1 MMKKN
6 NKKNRTAQKR
16 KGAAMKRRW
25 GRGAAYVL
33 SFALAFLATY
43 LLSSCAD
50 HDDMFDS
57 GIRVGNIL
65 LSDNTMV
72 APGSYDAGSMHAVG
86 VVFYAKG
93 DTAIAVAPVELGDHC
108 FSDSLMSVSGISKD
122 AFTINGLTS
131 TAALMVSGIDTPAA
145 RACVEYRS
153 PLAGWYLPSAG
164 ELRVLARN
172 LAAVSAS
179 MAVIGG
185 EPIHDVQYMSSSEDN
200 SSSSNAELYCYC
212 VSLLRGYAVSVPKK
226 EAHRVRP
233 VILVH

>member
-1 MMKKN
+1 MKKN
-6 NKKNRTAQKR
+6 RKKSKTAQQR
-16 KGAAMKRRW
+16 KSAGMGRKW
-25 GRGAAYVL
+25 GRGAIYVL
-33 SFALAFLATY
+33 TFSLAFLTTY

-57 GIRVGNIL
+57 GIKVGNIL

-72 APGSYDAGSMHAVG
+72 APGGYDAGSMHAVG
-86 VVFYAKG
+86 VVFYARG
-93 DTAIAVAPVELGDHC
+93 DTAIAVAPTELGDHC
-108 FSDSLMSVSGISKD
+108 FLDSTVSVTGISKD
-122 AFTINGLTS
+122 AFSIDGLTS
-131 TAALMVSGIDTPAA
+131 TAALLVSDINAPAA

-153 PLAGWYLPSAG
+153 PLSGWYLPSAG

-185 EPIHDVQYMSSSEDN
+185 EPFHDVQYLSSSEDN
-200 SSSSNAELYCYC
+200 SSSSNAEIYCYC

>member
-1 MMKKN
+1 MSKKY
-6 NKKNRTAQKR
+6 KKNRTARKR

-33 SFALAFLATY
+33 TFALAFLATY

-57 GIRVGNIL
+57 GIKVGNIL
-65 LSDNTMV
+65 LSDNTM
-72 APGSYDAGSMHAVG
+72 
-86 VVFYAKG
+86 
-93 DTAIAVAPVELGDHC
+93 ELGDHC
-108 FSDSLMSVSGISKD
+108 FSDSLVSVSGISKD
-122 AFTINGLTS
+122 AFSINGLTS
-131 TAALMVSGIDTPAA
+131 TAALMVAYIDTPAA
-145 RACVEYRS
+145 RACVEYRA
-153 PLAGWYLPSAG
+153 PLAGWDLPSAG

-172 LAAVSAS
+172 LAAISAS

-185 EPIHDVQYMSSSEDN
+185 EPFHDVQYMSSSEDN

>member
-1 MMKKN
+1 MNKIRKKT
-6 NKKNRTAQKR
+6 KAARKR
-16 KGAAMKRRW
+16 KVAAMRRKW
-25 GRGAAYVL
+25 GRGAVCVL
-33 SFALAFLATY
+33 TFALAFLTTY

-57 GIRVGNIL
+57 GIKVGNIL

-72 APGSYDAGSMHAVG
+72 APGSYDSGRMHAVG
-86 VVFYAKG
+86 VVFYARG
-93 DTAIAVAPVELGDHC
+93 DTAIAVAPVELGDHS
-108 FSDSLMSVSGISKD
+108 FSDSLVSISGISKD
-122 AFTINGLTS
+122 AFSIDGLTS
-131 TAALMVSGIDTPAA
+131 TAALMVSDIDAPAA

-172 LAAVSAS
+172 LATVSAS

-185 EPIHDVQYMSSSEDN
+185 EPFHDVQYMSSSEDN
-200 SSSSNAELYCYC
+200 SSSSNAAIYCYC

>member
-1 MMKKN
+1 M
-6 NKKNRTAQKR
+6 NKKNKKYKTARKR
-16 KGAAMKRRW
+16 ISAAKKRGW
-25 GRGAAYVL
+25 GRVVAYVL
-33 SFALAFLATY
+33 TFVLAFLATY
-43 LLSSCAD
+43 LMSACAD

-57 GIRVGNIL
+57 GMKVGNIL
-65 LSDNTMV
+65 LADNTMV
-72 APGSYDAGSMHAVG
+72 APGSYDAGTMHAVG

-108 FSDSLMSVSGISKD
+108 FSDSLVSVSGISKD
-122 AFTINGLTS
+122 AFSIDGLTS
-131 TAALMVSGIDTPAA
+131 TAALMVSDIDAPAA

-185 EPIHDVQYMSSSEDN
+185 EPFYDVQYMSSSEDN
-200 SSSSNAELYCYC
+200 SSTSNAELYCYC
-212 VSLLRGYAVSVPKK
+212 VSLLRGYAISVPKK